1 MVPPGWFRLATS
13 PTRDWI
19 ARDHEEG
26 DELAPFQLIELRA
39 RARGR
44 GQSEHALF
52 GNRNNRPPVVDNA
65 GNFFWLS
72 AGAAG

>member
-1 MVPPGWFRLATS
+1 MRARRERP
-13 PTRDWI
+13 RDRR
-19 ARDHEEG
+19 AAEQR
-26 DELAPFQLIELRA
+26 DELAPFHLIELRA

-52 GNRNNRPPVVDNA
+52 GNRNNRSPAVDNA
-65 GNFFWLS
+65 GNFFWQS